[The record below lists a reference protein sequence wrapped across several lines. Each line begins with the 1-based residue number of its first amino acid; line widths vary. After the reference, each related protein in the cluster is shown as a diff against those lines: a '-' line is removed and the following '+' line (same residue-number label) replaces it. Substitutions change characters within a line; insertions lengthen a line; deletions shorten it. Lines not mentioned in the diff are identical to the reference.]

1 MGFEKYVPRKVT
13 AKSTPQVTI
22 RKTGLISFDAAAVQE
37 FELADVSHF
46 VLFFDKGKKALGI
59 QRCDDGDV
67 LGSIPTSRRRRT
79 VSVKAPQFF
88 EHWGF
93 LLDDVQKY
101 SVSLDEER
109 DLLIVDLGTVKR
121 RRGRRRTAG

>member
-1 MGFEKYVPRKVT
+1 MGFEKYVPRKVA

-37 FELADVSHF
+37 FKLADVGFF
-46 VLFFDKGKKALGI
+46 VLFFDKGKKALGV
-59 QRCDDGDV
+59 QRSSSGEAT
-67 LGSIPTSRRRRT
+67 GSIPTSRRRRT

-101 SVSLDEER
+101 PVTLDKES
-109 DLLIVDLGTVKR
+109 DLLIVDLSSIKR
-121 RRGRRRTAG
+121 RRGRRARA